1 MISHQQDS
9 FSQKRADGANPNLC
23 SSRKHKHHDDK
34 IRVYR
39 AGGRKSSITSSHQL
53 RERLK
58 NVASISSTTDVAW
71 PMSDFGGDDD
81 GWEDIPAV
89 MDASVLNTVLTP
101 ILTNEKG
108 GRRHKSAATWHSQRE
123 SL

>member
-1 MISHQQDS
+1 MIRHQQDS
-9 FSQKRADGANPNLC
+9 FSQKRAYGANPNLC
-23 SSRKHKHHDDK
+23 SPRKHKHHDDK

-39 AGGRKSSITSSHQL
+39 AGGRKSFITSSHQL

-58 NVASISSTTDVAW
+58 NGASISSTTDVAW

-89 MDASVLNTVLTP
+89 MEASVLNTVLKP
-101 ILTNEKG
+101 ILSKEKG
-108 GRRHKSAATWHSQRE
+108 GQ
-123 SL
+123 